1 MDKLNIF
8 KNKKICLLGF
18 GIENR
23 AFLDYLVLKK
33 VKCQMVICDSARDLP
48 EAKKAYTQFINVS
61 WKLGKG
67 YDKGLAEFDIVS
79 RVAGYPLF
87 SPEIKKAVKANKN
100 ILITNPTRFFF
111 DLCPTKNIIG
121 VTGTKG
127 KGTTSGLIV
136 EILKA
141 DKRKVY
147 WGGNVGIPMFSFL
160 TKVGI
165 SDYVVLE
172 LSSFQLE
179 DLEKSPLIGVITNLS
194 PEHLRAADPKNPN
207 YHKSL
212 AKYYEAKLNIIRF
225 QKKNGWAVLNVE
237 MEREA
242 RLKKLLDGN
251 LGQGKKIYFDK
262 AEMESN
268 LFGEYNKK
276 NVAAAYAVGKIL
288 KIDEAVI
295 KRGIRR
301 FKGLPHRI
309 EFVAKVGEVSCYDN
323 SFATTPEA
331 TIADLDS
338 FKVPV
343 VLILG
348 GADKGA
354 SFKALAKKVKLKADY
369 TVLLKGT
376 GTDRIY
382 AELKAVGV
390 PLVKMKVVGSM
401 EEAVALA
408 FLKVEPNGAILLS
421 PACASFGMFN
431 NYKERGDLFQKAVR
445 EKRRISNF

>member
-1 MDKLNIF
+1 MNKLNIF
-8 KNKKICLLGF
+8 KNKNVCLLGF

-23 AFLDYLVLKK
+23 SLLDYLLSKK
-33 VKCQMVICDSARDLP
+33 VNCQITICDSASDLL
-48 EAKKAYTQFINVS
+48 EAKKTYARFVNISWRLGADYDEGLEQFD
-61 WKLGKG
+61 L
-67 YDKGLAEFDIVS
+67 VS

-87 SPEIKKAVKANKN
+87 SSEIKQAQKKNKK
-100 ILITNPTRFFF
+100 IIITNPTKLFFS
-111 DLCPTKNIIG
+111 LCPTKNLIG

-136 EILKA
+136 KILEA
-141 DKRKVY
+141 DKRKVF
-147 WGGNVGIPMFSFL
+147 WGGNIGIPMFSFL
-160 TKVGI
+160 DKVKAD
-165 SDYVVLE
+165 SYVVLE

-179 DLEKSPLIGVITNLS
+179 DLEVSPLISVITNLS
-194 PEHLRAADPKNPN
+194 PEHLKPADPKNPN

-212 AKYYEAKLNIIRF
+212 KRYYDAKLNIIRF
-225 QKKNGWAVLNVE
+225 QKKNGWAVLNTE
-237 MEREA
+237 MEKEA
-242 RLKKLLDGN
+242 KLRKMMAGN
-251 LGQGKKIYFDK
+251 LGLGRRIYFDK
-262 AEMESN
+262 VDLASN

-295 KRGIRR
+295 KNGVKG

-309 EFVAKVGEVSCYDN
+309 EFVKNVGGVNCYDN

-338 FKVPV
+338 FSVPV
-343 VLILG
+343 VLLLG

-354 SFKALAKKVKLKADY
+354 SFKALAKKVKRKADY
-369 TVLLKGT
+369 TILFKGT
-376 GTDRIY
+376 GSERIY
-382 AELKAVGV
+382 TELKAVGV
-390 PLVKMKVVGSM
+390 PLDKMKEVNSM
-401 EEAVALA
+401 EEAVDLA
-408 FLKVEPNGAILLS
+408 FRKVKPKGAILLS

-445 EKRRISNF
+445 AR